1 MLSTHTIFLAAGMA
15 ITAEAWDKMIKDAQQ
30 AVIDLNKR
38 YSELLDQH
46 KVRKQFNLLTSGMR
60 L

>member
-1 MLSTHTIFLAAGMA
+1 MA

-46 KVRKQFNLLTSGMR
+46 KVRKPFNLLTSGMW